1 MRVMP
6 AATAVPL
13 VLGLLTWLSFRAINT
28 DEERFDRALG
38 ALDRFALVESALQR
52 DVLSARAGMLRNY
65 DPLVREVNA
74 LDELLGR
81 LRVAAAADAEEAA
94 AVDRL
99 AASLHRQEELTEQFK
114 SNNALLQNSLAHFR
128 LFSTR
133 LSEADGS
140 QPLAPAVSALV
151 AAMLQLT
158 LDTSP
163 AAAREVADRL
173 NELFPQP
180 FSPGDADSVRALLAH
195 GRLLHDL
202 LPTTD
207 TVLKALIEKPSKRQ
221 QEAVRTLVL
230 ARQAV
235 SRTTAREF
243 RLLLYLTSLLLLG
256 LLVHLGLQVRTR
268 ALALQRRA
276 RFEHA
281 IAGISTRLID
291 AQPREIGAHIDWA
304 LAELAKLVG
313 ADRAYLVVSG
323 ELSEGHMWCRD
334 GITFP
339 SGWPDRAPALVAR
352 LRPSP
357 EGIIHIRSVDELPGG
372 AEKDALAGAGLRGW
386 VCVWNMG
393 KGGVSAVLGFDAL
406 RLGILTRSAELGLL
420 RMALDAVANA
430 VAREFLEQE
439 RARLETNLQQ
449 ARRMET
455 VGALASGIAH
465 NFNNI
470 VGAILGYA
478 EMAEGQLAPD
488 SRPARN
494 LDEIR
499 RAGERARDLV
509 DQILAFGR
517 RNDLRRSPVRLKGL
531 IAESKSLLQASL
543 PSRIELIVHD
553 VPETAVI
560 SAQPG
565 QLQQVVL
572 NLCNNSAQ
580 AMDQRGRIEV
590 GTEVHQIAQVRPLT
604 HGDLVPGRYVCIAVS
619 DTGRGMDEEMLERIF
634 EPFFTTRLAGSGL
647 GLATVREIV
656 REHGGAINVSS
667 APGVGS
673 RFEVWLPCI
682 AVPAV
687 TPDDGNARNF
697 SLGRGETVL
706 VVDSAGERLLA
717 DEEMLA
723 ALGYEPVGFTRASD
737 ALAACRAGPKRFD
750 ALVVSHLAP
759 ANSALDLAAALH
771 ESLPNVPLLL
781 ATASADEIEAD
792 ALVAAGISEVVHRP
806 LISAE
811 IASVL
816 ARWLQFPKVRSA
828 SYDRNAFLDY

>member
-1 MRVMP
+1 
-6 AATAVPL
+6 
-13 VLGLLTWLSFRAINT
+13 
-28 DEERFDRALG
+28 
-38 ALDRFALVESALQR
+38 
-52 DVLSARAGMLRNY
+52 
-65 DPLVREVNA
+65 
-74 LDELLGR
+74 
-81 LRVAAAADAEEAA
+81 
-94 AVDRL
+94 
-99 AASLHRQEELTEQFK
+99 
-114 SNNALLQNSLAHFR
+114 
-128 LFSTR
+128 
-133 LSEADGS
+133 
-140 QPLAPAVSALV
+140 
-151 AAMLQLT
+151 
-158 LDTSP
+158 
-163 AAAREVADRL
+163 
-173 NELFPQP
+173 
-180 FSPGDADSVRALLAH
+180 
-195 GRLLHDL
+195 
-202 LPTTD
+202 
-207 TVLKALIEKPSKRQ
+207 
-221 QEAVRTLVL
+221 
-230 ARQAV
+230 
-235 SRTTAREF
+235 
-243 RLLLYLTSLLLLG
+243 
-256 LLVHLGLQVRTR
+256 
-268 ALALQRRA
+268 
-276 RFEHA
+276 
-281 IAGISTRLID
+281 
-291 AQPREIGAHIDWA
+291 
-304 LAELAKLVG
+304 
-313 ADRAYLVVSG
+313 
-323 ELSEGHMWCRD
+323 
-334 GITFP
+334 
-339 SGWPDRAPALVAR
+339 
-352 LRPSP
+352 
-357 EGIIHIRSVDELPGG
+357 VDELPGG
-372 AEKDALAGAGLRGW
+372 AEKDALSGVGLRGW

-406 RLGILTRSAELGLL
+406 GPSILPRSAELGLL

-439 RARLETNLQQ
+439 RARLEANLQQ

-517 RNDLRRSPVRLKGL
+517 RNDVQRSPVRLKGL

-687 TPDDGNARNF
+687 TPDDGNVRNF

-750 ALVVSHLAP
+750 ALVVGHLAP

-771 ESLPNVPLLL
+771 ESLPDVPLLL

-816 ARWLQFPKVRSA
+816 ARWLRFPKVRSA